1 MFWLTSDLVFS
12 FFFFFFFL
20 LFLVFNW
27 LMKLSHEFSVE
38 RKRHCYQG
46 PGWTNIEVYFG
57 GGLAQI
63 GWAMFRGKILVS
75 GQDP

>member
-1 MFWLTSDLVFS
+1 
-12 FFFFFFFL
+12 
-20 LFLVFNW
+20 
-27 LMKLSHEFSVE
+27 MKLSHEFSVE

-46 PGWTNIEVYFG
+46 PGRTNREVYLG
-57 GGLAQI
+57 GGLAQV